1 MLEPFGTF
9 WFQKGVKG
17 SGTLCEALETVELPG
32 GGADKRRS
40 EGDKQSLGG
49 GQFDNFPL

>member
-17 SGTLCEALETVELPG
+17 SGTLCEALVEVH
-32 GGADKRRS
+32 
-40 EGDKQSLGG
+40 Q
-49 GQFDNFPL
+49 

>member
-17 SGTLCEALETVELPG
+17 SGTLCEALTAETTIVCKISASKLIQEKPG
-32 GGADKRRS
+32 ETS
-40 EGDKQSLGG
+40 
-49 GQFDNFPL
+49 

>member
-17 SGTLCEALETVELPG
+17 SGTLCEALVL
-32 GGADKRRS
+32 
-40 EGDKQSLGG
+40 EGS
-49 GQFDNFPL
+49 GQLSNYV